1 MELYPWIVLVH
12 VIAAFLFILAHGASA
27 IVSFRLRAERDPT
40 RILAL
45 LDLSASTIGPMYGT
59 LGLLLLAGIAAGIMG
74 NWFSKGW
81 IWLALGIFVVITVLM
96 YVVATT
102 LRRHPAGARP
112 GPAGQQGAR
121 APAAADRAAPG
132 PPRFTPA
139 RRDRGHRRDRP
150 GGDPLAH
157 GVQAVLTRRL
167 ASLGPAPGR

>member
-1 MELYPWIVLVH
+1 MELYPWVVLVH

-81 IWLALGIFVVITVLM
+81 IWLALGIFVAITVLM

-102 LRRHPAGARP
+102 YYVGVRRALGQVRAG
-112 GPAGQQGAR
+112 
-121 APAAADRAAPG
+121 
-132 PPRFTPA
+132 
-139 RRDRGHRRDRP
+139 
-150 GGDPLAH
+150 
-157 GVQAVLTRRL
+157 
-167 ASLGPAPGR
+167 SKEPAPQPLPTEQLLALLDSRRPEAIAAIGVVGLVVILWLMEFKPF

>member
-1 MELYPWIVLVH
+1 MELYPWVVLVH

-102 LRRHPAGARP
+102 YYVGVRRALGQVRP
-112 GPAGQQGAR
+112 G
-121 APAAADRAAPG
+121 
-132 PPRFTPA
+132 
-139 RRDRGHRRDRP
+139 
-150 GGDPLAH
+150 
-157 GVQAVLTRRL
+157 
-167 ASLGPAPGR
+167 SKEPAPQPLPTEQLLALLDSRRPDAIAAIGVIGLVVILWLMEFKPF

>member
-1 MELYPWIVLVH
+1 MELYPWVVLVH

-40 RILAL
+40 RVLAL

-81 IWLALGIFVVITVLM
+81 IWVALGVFIVITVLM

-102 LRRHPAGARP
+102 YYVGIRRALGQVRAG
-112 GPAGQQGAR
+112 
-121 APAAADRAAPG
+121 
-132 PPRFTPA
+132 
-139 RRDRGHRRDRP
+139 
-150 GGDPLAH
+150 
-157 GVQAVLTRRL
+157 
-167 ASLGPAPGR
+167 SKEPAPQPLPTEQLLALLDSRRPDAIAAIGVVGLVVILWLMEFKPF

>member
-1 MELYPWIVLVH
+1 MELYPWVVLVH
-12 VIAAFLFILAHGASA
+12 VVAAFLFILAHGASA

-74 NWFSKGW
+74 NWFAKGW

-102 LRRHPAGARP
+102 YYVGVRRALGQVRAG
-112 GPAGQQGAR
+112 
-121 APAAADRAAPG
+121 
-132 PPRFTPA
+132 
-139 RRDRGHRRDRP
+139 
-150 GGDPLAH
+150 
-157 GVQAVLTRRL
+157 
-167 ASLGPAPGR
+167 SKEPAPEPLPTEQLLTLLDSRRPEAIAAIGGIGLVVILWLMEFKPF